1 MTKEYVYD
9 ERSWQYVITEIKEHL
24 GINCLT
30 PELAKDIL
38 ALYIR
43 GVGVEEIINVLEEMR
58 NEENY

>member
-1 MTKEYVYD
+1 MNREHTYSKG
-9 ERSWQYVITEIKEHL
+9 SWELVTQQIKEHF

-30 PELAKDIL
+30 HELAKTIL